1 MLRFHLYFLIICCS
15 ATFLFV
21 SCGVSGK
28 TTTSSDQQ
36 FVSVTQIYG
45 SGYDQITDDYFK
57 YLPADGI
64 DTGSKVI
71 FSENTFEKGLVA
83 YHYHYE
89 DLFASVQDV
98 SVIEIDPRRYKF
110 RVADHKG
117 LKRTSEMA
125 IEAGAV
131 AAMNGT
137 FYDMKKGGSVC
148 YLQIEGVVADTT
160 KGKDMKVRANGA
172 VIIRKG
178 KLSVESWNADKESIY
193 KEYFLKGLNRN
204 GYPEETRHSES
215 DNAFRSGYG
224 SRVIRSQKNVS
235 VMATMPLLI
244 NDGYAVELP
253 YYKGFSDKR
262 HPRSVVF
269 EKDGKIC
276 LMVIDGRSKGNA
288 AGMTLDEVQRYLFS
302 LDGGKG
308 CTAAVN
314 LDGGGSSTLWL
325 KEGGVINHPSDNGKF
340 DHKGERRVANSIIV
354 LRK

>member
-71 FSENTFEKGLVA
+71 FSENTLGKGLVA

-131 AAMNGT
+131 AEMNGT

-148 YLQIEGVVADTT
+148 YLQIDGVVADTT
-160 KGKDMKVRANGA
+160 KGKDMKVRTNGA
-172 VIIRKG
+172 VVIRKG
-178 KLSVESWNADKESIY
+178 KLSIEPWSQEKENFY
-193 KEYFLKGLNRN
+193 RYCFAKDLNSAN
-204 GYPEETRHSES
+204 NS
-215 DNAFRSGYG
+215 DGI
-224 SRVIRSQKNVS
+224 VKIRGKHVS

-244 NDGYAVELP
+244 KDGYAVELP

-288 AGMTLDEVQRYLFS
+288 AGMTLDEVQRYLLS
-302 LDGGKG
+302 IDGGKG
-308 CTAAVN
+308 CRNAVN
-314 LDGGGSSTLWL
+314 MDGGGSSTLWL
-325 KEGGVINHPSDNGKF
+325 KEVGVLNHPSDNGKY

-354 LRK
+354 LRR